1 MELELELQLELE
13 PELERE
19 LPSWLAGRSRVQM
32 KRLHNTASQ
41 NNIFYLNI
49 LCQYGTD
56 RYFPETMNEVT
67 SNWIQLEDGFYDK
80 VSFKIVL
87 LLLL

>member
-1 MELELELQLELE
+1 
-13 PELERE
+13 
-19 LPSWLAGRSRVQM
+19 M

-49 LCQYGTD
+49 LQYVSTD

-67 SNWIQLEDGFYDK
+67 SNWIQLGDGFYDK

-87 LLLL
+87 LLQYYFKLKLFPEAMFEL